1 MNTTKVGVE
10 NAINLS
16 FLMVN
21 VSAKMLKTGEEKCV
35 GINDLKSHFRG
46 VKYAVE
52 AIKILLEKP
61 DTVLMKEVIEEI
73 KERISKLGC
82 IHHRKVAVFME

>member
-1 MNTTKVGVE
+1 
-10 NAINLS
+10 L
-16 FLMVN
+16 
-21 VSAKMLKTGEEKCV
+21 LKNSEEKCV
-35 GINDLKSHFRG
+35 GINDLKTHFRG

-61 DTVLMKEVIEEI
+61 ETVLMKEVIEEV

-82 IHHRKVAVFME
+82 IHQRKITVFTE